1 VIFLNPVLAGLRQGL
16 KNCQVDKKWVFDDYS
31 YLCKGLILAD
41 MSISHSIFKAYDI
54 RGIVAE
60 ELTLDTVKLIGLA
73 IGSESIACGERG
85 VVVGRDGRLSGL
97 ALMDAL
103 KDGLKSSGCHVVDIG
118 MVPTPLVYYSTYT
131 KAASSGVM
139 ITGSHNPPEYNGFK
153 IMIAGETLSG
163 ERIQELYKR
172 IQAQNFSTGHGTS
185 TKVDIEDDYI
195 ERITTDVKLDKPLH
209 IVVDAGNG
217 VAGNIAPKL
226 FEQLG
231 VKVNKLFCL
240 IDGNFPNHHPDPS
253 KMTNLKD
260 LIQAVKDTGADM
272 GFAFDGDGD
281 RLGLIDNKGNV
292 IWADRQMI
300 LYARDVLSRN
310 AGAKIVFD
318 VKCSSL
324 LPKDIIQHG
333 GEAIMSRTGHS
344 FIKAKLKA
352 TGAALGGE
360 MSGHIFFKERWYG
373 FDDALYTGARLLEI
387 LSKTNKTCA
396 QVFADLPDSINTP
409 EINITFD
416 KQGQQFEAMDKLY
429 LDVDFKGAEITTID
443 GVRVDYPNGWG
454 LVRPS
459 NTTPCL
465 VLRFEADDEQT
476 LLKIQTKFKI
486 WLENNHIPTQALL

>member
-1 VIFLNPVLAGLRQGL
+1 MPLS
-16 KNCQVDKKWVFDDYS
+16 K
-31 YLCKGLILAD
+31 
-41 MSISHSIFKAYDI
+41 SIFKAYDI
-54 RGIVAE
+54 RGIVKD
-60 ELTLDTVKLIGLA
+60 ELTPEIVELIGQA
-73 IGSESIACGERG
+73 IGSESIAKGERG
-85 VVVGRDGRLSGL
+85 VVVGRDGRLSGIE
-97 ALMDAL
+97 LMQAL
-103 KDGLKSSGCHVVDIG
+103 KSGLKKSGCHVVDIG
-118 MVPTPLVYYSTYT
+118 MVPTPLVYYATYT
-131 KAASSGVM
+131 KAATSGVM

-163 ERIQELYKR
+163 ERIEALYQR
-172 IQAQNFSTGHGTS
+172 IQNNDFCSGHGTS
-185 TKVDIEDDYI
+185 TRVDIEDDYI
-195 ERITTDVKLDKPLH
+195 ERIASDIKLEKPLH

-231 VKVNKLFCL
+231 AKVTKLFCL
-240 IDGNFPNHHPDPS
+240 VDGNFPNHHPDPS
-253 KMTNLKD
+253 KLHNLEDIIKE
-260 LIQAVKDTGADM
+260 VKNTGADM

-281 RLGLIDNKGNV
+281 RLGLIDNKGGV

-300 LYARDVLSRN
+300 LYARDILKRN

-318 VKCSSL
+318 VKCSSQ
-324 LPKDIIQHG
+324 LPKDIIEHG

-387 LSKTNKTCA
+387 LSKTDKTCA

-409 EINITFD
+409 EINIHFD
-416 KQGQQFEAMDKLY
+416 EQGQQFNAMDKLAKNI
-429 LDVDFKGAEITTID
+429 DFPQAKITTID
-443 GVRVDYPNGWG
+443 GVRVDYDNGWG

-459 NTTPCL
+459 NTMPCL
-465 VLRFEADDEQT
+465 VLRFEANDEKT
-476 LLKIQTKFKI
+476 LKEIQQKFRI
-486 WLENNHIPTQALL
+486 WLEGNNISTQDF

>member
-1 VIFLNPVLAGLRQGL
+1 MN
-16 KNCQVDKKWVFDDYS
+16 
-31 YLCKGLILAD
+31 
-41 MSISHSIFKAYDI
+41 ISQSIFKAYDI
-54 RGIVAE
+54 RGIVE
-60 ELTLDTVKLIGLA
+60 HELTSEVVKLIGLA
-73 IGSESIACGERG
+73 IGSESIAKGERG

-103 KDGLKSSGCHVVDIG
+103 KTGLKESGCHVVDIG
-118 MVPTPLVYYSTYT
+118 MVPTPLVYFATYT

-163 ERIQELYKR
+163 DRIQELYHR
-172 IQAQNFSTGHGTS
+172 IQNNNFNKGHGTS
-185 TKVDIEDDYI
+185 TKVDIEQDYI
-195 ERITTDVKLDKPLH
+195 DRVKSDIKLDKPLK
-209 IVVDAGNG
+209 IVVDCGNG

-231 VKVNKLFCL
+231 AEVSKLFCL
-240 IDGNFPNHHPDPS
+240 IDGSFPNHHPDPS
-253 KMTNLKD
+253 KLKNLEDIIKEV
-260 LIQAVKDTGADM
+260 IDTGADM

-300 LYARDVLSRN
+300 LYSRDILSRN
-310 AGAKIVFD
+310 PGAKIVFD

-324 LPKDIIQHG
+324 LPKDITEHG

-344 FIKAKLKA
+344 FIKAKLKE

-387 LSKTNKTCA
+387 ISKTNKTCE

-409 EINITFD
+409 EINIHFD
-416 KQGQQFEAMDKLY
+416 EQGQQFAAMDKLAENVSF
-429 LDVDFKGAEITTID
+429 DGAQITTID

-465 VLRFEADDEQT
+465 VLRFEADNQET
-476 LLKIQTKFKI
+476 LEEIQETFRT
-486 WLENNHIPTQALL
+486 WLEANNISTKDF

>member
-1 VIFLNPVLAGLRQGL
+1 
-16 KNCQVDKKWVFDDYS
+16 
-31 YLCKGLILAD
+31 
-41 MSISHSIFKAYDI
+41 MSISPSIFKAYDI
-54 RGIVAE
+54 RGIVE
-60 ELTLDTVKLIGLA
+60 QELTPEIVKLIGLA
-73 IGSESIACGERG
+73 IGSESIEKGERG
-85 VVVGRDGRLSGL
+85 VVVGRDGRLSGSS
-97 ALMDAL
+97 LMESL
-103 KDGLKSSGCHVVDIG
+103 KAGLKQSGCHVVDIG
-118 MVPTPLVYYSTYT
+118 MVPTPLVYFATYT
-131 KAASSGVM
+131 KAATSGVM

-153 IMIAGETLSG
+153 IMIAGEALSG
-163 ERIQELYKR
+163 ERIQELYQR
-172 IQAQNFSTGHGTS
+172 IKNNDFTSGHGTS

-195 ERITTDVKLDKPLH
+195 DRVKSDIKLSKPLN
-209 IVVDAGNG
+209 IVVDCGNG

-253 KMTNLKD
+253 KLHNLEDIIKE
-260 LIQAVKDTGADM
+260 VVDTGADM

-300 LYARDVLSRN
+300 LYSRDILERN
-310 AGAKIVFD
+310 PGAKIVFD

-324 LPKDIIQHG
+324 LPKDISEHG
-333 GEAIMSRTGHS
+333 GEPIMSRTGHS
-344 FIKAKLKA
+344 FIKAKLKE

-387 LSKTNKTCA
+387 LSKTDQTCE
-396 QVFADLPDSINTP
+396 QVFANLPNSINTP
-409 EINITFD
+409 EINIHFD
-416 KQGQQFEAMDKLY
+416 EQGQQFSAMDNLANNVSF
-429 LDVDFKGAEITTID
+429 DGAKITTID

-465 VLRFEADDEQT
+465 VLRFEADDEKT
-476 LLKIQTKFKI
+476 LVEIQEKFRI
-486 WLENNHIPTQALL
+486 WLESNDISTKDF

>member
-1 VIFLNPVLAGLRQGL
+1 
-16 KNCQVDKKWVFDDYS
+16 
-31 YLCKGLILAD
+31 
-41 MSISHSIFKAYDI
+41 MSISQSIFKAYDI

-60 ELTLDTVKLIGLA
+60 QLTTESVKLIGMA
-73 IGSESIACGERG
+73 IGSESIAKGERG
-85 VVVGRDGRLSGL
+85 IVVGRDGRLSGVE
-97 ALMDAL
+97 LMNAL
-103 KDGLKSSGCHVVDIG
+103 KQGLKLTGCHIVDIG
-118 MVPTPLVYYSTYT
+118 MVPTPLVYYATYT
-131 KAASSGVM
+131 KAATSGVM

-153 IMIAGETLSG
+153 IVIAGETLSG
-163 ERIQELYKR
+163 ERIQALYQR
-172 IQAQNFSTGHGTS
+172 IQNKNFSIGHGTS
-185 TKVDIEDDYI
+185 TKVDIEQDYRD
-195 ERITTDVKLDKPLH
+195 RIAADIKLDKPLH

-231 VKVNKLFCL
+231 AKVTKLFCL
-240 IDGNFPNHHPDPS
+240 VDGTFPNHHPDPS
-253 KMTNLKD
+253 KTANLKD
-260 LIQAVKDTGADM
+260 IIKEVKDTGADM

-300 LYARDVLSRN
+300 LYSRDILQRN
-310 AGAKIVFD
+310 QGAQIVFD

-324 LPKDIIQHG
+324 LPKDIEQHG
-333 GEAIMSRTGHS
+333 GKAIMSRTGHS
-344 FIKAKLKA
+344 FIKAKLKQ
-352 TGAALGGE
+352 TGALLGGE

-387 LSKTNKTCA
+387 LSKTTQTCE

-409 EINITFD
+409 EINIHFD
-416 KQGQQFEAMDKLY
+416 QQGEQFEAMEKLVKN
-429 LDVDFKGAEITTID
+429 VDFINDDNAKITLID

-465 VLRFEADDEQT
+465 VLRFEANDEKT
-476 LLKIQTKFKI
+476 LNNIQDSFRVWLSDNGISTKDF
-486 WLENNHIPTQALL
+486 